1 MHGNFSQLVIEGP
14 TASRVLQQQGRVL
27 LDADWN
33 AACAVLLRA
42 HRELAS
48 DLIGP
53 HGGPAGDTGLEVA
66 TVDNGGHADLSLG
79 PGVYYVDGIRIEVPT
94 EKPEQWST
102 QPYPTWPDPPV
113 VPDLP
118 DAPYLVYLDVWE
130 RHVDAIQDDSLR
142 EVALGGPDTTSR
154 AEVVWQVRAVEAD
167 VTVQTTCPKFPLAD
181 WRDSLRGTPPRLRA
195 WATRDDNDDD
205 PCLASPDS
213 GYRGVENQLYRVE
226 ITDVTNEGARFL
238 WSRENG
244 SVTAAWVDTEG
255 DELVVEGLR
264 DRVWGF
270 GPGDWVELTWDG
282 LELSGLP
289 GSRVR
294 VVALDGG
301 RVRYDES
308 SATSLVPANPRE
320 LAHPIVRRWDARPR
334 SGLTLHHGAIDIVEG
349 EQESGRVRLEDGI
362 EVQFV
367 PPPDGADPTRYRV
380 GDYWTIPARVATGG
394 ILWPSTGDA
403 PDAVPPHGVRHHYAP
418 LAWVAAGGALTDLRR
433 SFAQLAKC

>member
-53 HGGPAGDTGLEVA
+53 HGGPAGDTGLKVGIQ
-66 TVDNGGHADLSLG
+66 DDGADLSLG
-79 PGVYYVDGIRIEVPT
+79 PGVYYVDGIRIEVPADQ
-94 EKPEQWST
+94 PVLWST
-102 QPYPTWPDPPV
+102 QPSPPWTDPPE
-113 VPDLP
+113 LP
-118 DAPYLVYLDVWE
+118 AAPYLVYLDVWE

-167 VTVQTTCPKFPLAD
+167 AAVQTSCGKFPLAD
-181 WRDSLRGTPPRLRA
+181 WRDSLRGTRPRLRA
-195 WATRDDNDDD
+195 WARRDDDDDD
-205 PCLASPDS
+205 PCLASSGS

-226 ITDVTNEGARFL
+226 ITDVTTDGARFL

-270 GPGDWVELTWDG
+270 GPGDWVELTWDA
-282 LELSGLP
+282 LELSGAAGP
-289 GSRVR
+289 RVR
-294 VVALDGG
+294 VVAVDGG
-301 RVRYDES
+301 RVRYDEA
-308 SATSLVPANPRE
+308 SATSLVPADPRN

-334 SGLTLHHGAIDIVEG
+334 SGLTLHAGAIDVVEG
-349 EQESGRVRLEDGI
+349 EEETGRVRLEDGI

-380 GDYWTIPARVATGG
+380 GDYWTIPARVATGD
-394 ILWPSTGDA
+394 ILWPGAGDV

-418 LAWVAAGGALTDLRR
+418 LAWVADGGDLTDLRR